1 MKIYARWEKINNW
14 KLNKKKAVLT
24 VGKTITLKIA
34 ALSNSKI
41 TWKSMNPKLASVSAK
56 GKVKAKKA
64 GTVKIVAITE
74 DGSVMSCK
82 VIVKKKK

>member
-1 MKIYARWEKINNW
+1 M
-14 KLNKKKAVLT
+14 
-24 VGKTITLKIA
+24 
-34 ALSNSKI
+34 
-41 TWKSMNPKLASVSAK
+41 
-56 GKVKAKKA
+56 KAKKA